1 LNLAPLAALLAAQL
15 PQAPSTGA
23 PSAGPKV
30 RTGPAPVALVTAS
43 GTSAEQLTIRA
54 ERPGQPSA
62 VLLSSVELLH
72 FELAGRVALHELD
85 RSRPQLI
92 ARAGQPTYLELPDG
106 SRVFHYKRGDES
118 GFGYFKVTVSG
129 TLQIL
134 AELPPEPGDDGSS
147 GDNPWS
153 PTIGASRDGKWI
165 AVATDGDATGDLY
178 LLSASGGAPVLLTPA
193 PEPVDI
199 DESSFTFASG
209 ALFVT
214 MDSDAVA
221 RAPLPAGPLAPVV
234 LPPSGDEVPDW
245 VAPEIAVSEDGSA
258 VALVAGDGPDLA
270 DVYVVSAAG
279 AAVNITQDPSRYRS
293 LGAAPQFQWGPRL
306 ALSDDGSR
314 VAYLRAQYPAG
325 TYPIGYTGEEDEL
338 YLAISTGSQKSL
350 VTGDAWFHPWIGTG
364 ITVGFQGAF
373 LQFGFAGISGK
384 FDYYTAY
391 APLQAGYEATVWS
404 STLTGSGVPQFQDV
418 AAMVPTAVRHVPGA
432 PAWIALDNGSAPG
445 LRYVTPTF
453 LTNST
458 LLPLPTHI
466 AAASVGGP
474 IVLIAPFA
482 GGHGIFALR
491 DSASRPDLTYPAWI
505 SPAETPT
512 AISTAPAG
520 SHAAVSASSAAGAM
534 LHVVDLTA
542 GGETGIS
549 LGAGSDLETVSFAAE
564 NQIRAAFRQGALRRA
579 AAFSPTGQNLL
590 QSALSPVLYLL
601 R

>member
-1 LNLAPLAALLAAQL
+1 MNLAPLAALLAAQL
-15 PQAPSTGA
+15 PQAPSTGSLPAA
-23 PSAGPKV
+23 PKL

-43 GTSAEQLTIRA
+43 GTSDEHLTIRS

-62 VLLSSVELLH
+62 VLISSVELLH

-106 SRVFHYKRGDES
+106 SRVFHYKRSDES
-118 GFGYFKVTVSG
+118 GFGFFKVTVSG

-147 GDNPWS
+147 GDNPWL
-153 PTIGASRDGKWI
+153 PAIGASRDGKWL
-165 AVATDGDATGDLY
+165 AAATDGDATGDLY
-178 LLSASGGAPVLLTPA
+178 LLSASGGAPVLLTPE
-193 PEPVDI
+193 PEPADI

-221 RAPLPAGPLAPVV
+221 RAPIPTGPLAPVA
-234 LPPSGDEVPDW
+234 LPPSGDETPEW

-258 VALVAGDGPDLA
+258 IALVAGEGIDQA

-279 AAVNITQDPSRYRS
+279 SAVNVTQDPSRYRPLS
-293 LGAAPQFQWGPRL
+293 AAPLFQWGPRL

-325 TYPIGYTGEEDEL
+325 TYPLGYTGEEDEL
-338 YLAISTGSQKSL
+338 YLATSTGSQKSL

-373 LQFGFAGISGK
+373 LQFGFAGITGK

-418 AAMVPTAVRHVPGA
+418 ATMVPAAVRHVPGA
-432 PAWIALDNGSAPG
+432 PAWIALDGGSAPG

-453 LTNST
+453 LTNAT
-458 LLPLPTHI
+458 ILPLPTHI
-466 AAASVGGP
+466 AAASAGGP
-474 IVLIAPFA
+474 IVLVAPFA

-491 DSASRPDLTYPAWI
+491 DSASRPDVSYPAWI
-505 SPAETPT
+505 SPAETPS
-512 AISTAPAG
+512 AISTAPTG
-520 SHAAVSASSAAGAM
+520 SFAAVSSSSAAGAM
-534 LHVVDLTA
+534 LHVVDITA
-542 GGETGIS
+542 GGEANIS
-549 LGAGSDLETVSFAAE
+549 LGLGSDLESVSFAAA
-564 NQIRAAFRQGALRRA
+564 NQIRVAFRLGALRHA
-579 AAFSPTGQNLL
+579 AAFSPMGQNLL
-590 QSALSPVLYLL
+590 QPAPAPVLYLL